1 LAANFSNRGGIEITM
16 IATVLAAA
24 ARMVAGARVRWIDC
38 TPETHQRIYF
48 ANHTSHFDFVV
59 LWSALPPELRT
70 LTRPVAAQD
79 YWDKGAVRRYLV
91 TRIFNGVLVARSQHG
106 PGANPEGVVMAARDT
121 VNRVAEALGTRN
133 SLIIFPEGTRGTGA
147 AIASFKSGLYHLCCQ
162 RPDVELVPVYLENLN
177 RILPKG
183 SFLPIPLLSSVTF
196 GPPIHFSNGE
206 DKATFLGRTREAL
219 CNLKPT

>member
-1 LAANFSNRGGIEITM
+1 
-16 IATVLAAA
+16 
-24 ARMVAGARVRWIDC
+24 
-38 TPETHQRIYF
+38 
-48 ANHTSHFDFVV
+48 
-59 LWSALPPELRT
+59 
-70 LTRPVAAQD
+70 
-79 YWDKGAVRRYLV
+79 
-91 TRIFNGVLVARSQHG
+91 
-106 PGANPEGVVMAARDT
+106 MAARDT

-183 SFLPIPLLSSVTF
+183 SVLPIPLLSSVTF
-196 GPPIHFSNGE
+196 GPPIHFATGE
-206 DKATFLGRTREAL
+206 DKAKFLDRAREAL

>member
-1 LAANFSNRGGIEITM
+1 LAANFSNRGGVEIAM

-24 ARMVAGARVRWIDC
+24 ARMIAGARVRWVDC
-38 TPETHQRIYF
+38 VPDTHQRIYF

-79 YWDKGAVRRYLV
+79 YWDKGAMRRYLV
-91 TRIFNGVLVARSQHG
+91 TSIFHGVLVARSQHG
-106 PGANPEGVVMAARDT
+106 SGADREGVVTAARDT

-147 AIASFKSGLYHLCCQ
+147 TVASFKSGLYHLCRR

-196 GPPIHFSNGE
+196 GPPIRFVNGE
-206 DKATFLGRTREAL
+206 DKATFLARAREAL

>member
-1 LAANFSNRGGIEITM
+1 M
-16 IATVLAAA
+16 IATVLAVA
-24 ARMVAGARVRWIDC
+24 ARMIAGARVRWVDC
-38 TPETHQRIYF
+38 VPDTHQRIYF

-79 YWDKGAVRRYLV
+79 YWGKGTIRRYLV
-91 TRIFNGVLVARSQHG
+91 TSIFKGVLVARGQPAIG
-106 PGANPEGVVMAARDT
+106 RTPDGVVMAARDT
-121 VNRVAEALGTRN
+121 VNRVAEALGNRN

-147 AIASFKSGLYHLCCQ
+147 AIAPFKSGIYHLCCE

-183 SFLPIPLLSSVTF
+183 TFLPIPLLSSVTF
-196 GPPIHFSNGE
+196 GPPIQFTNGE
-206 DKATFLGRTREAL
+206 DKATFLGRAREAL
-219 CNLKPT
+219 CNLKPA